1 MVLPLRLV
9 SPMLPVTIG
18 IFNAETLS
26 WSPYASFHTY
36 AEADA
41 AYDAICDLYPN
52 AWVEILDG
60 ALAEETR
67 HCFDHASHV

>member
-1 MVLPLRLV
+1 MPLGLV
-9 SPMLPVTIG
+9 PSLDSIMLPITIG

-26 WSPYASFHTY
+26 WSPYASFQTY

-41 AYDAICDLYPN
+41 ALPAISDLYPN

-67 HCFDHASHV
+67 HCFHAPH